1 MNQNEP
7 YPNQYND
14 EISLVDLAT
23 IFVRRRRVFYAV
35 FAAVILAALGYA
47 VFLVGEAKEYTTLV
61 QLGEK
66 VEEGERSPLER
77 PATVIANLQTRW
89 LPEQQAIFAELNSA
103 RKPFGVEAENPKDTS
118 LIKLTSTTAPQNAK
132 AVEEAHK
139 TLVDQ
144 IVERQN
150 RVLERDKQALSQRLE
165 YISEYLEQMS
175 GEEAAGQAAAE
186 AVQQRVQIVAEL
198 ESLQGPEVLVVARE
212 SIENKGTS
220 KLLIMVLAGFLGFML
235 AFVATFTAEFV
246 IKVRAALK
254 HPNTAS

>member
-1 MNQNEP
+1 MNQNQP

-23 IFVRRRRVFYAV
+23 IFVRRRRVFYTV

-47 VFLVGEAKEYTTLV
+47 LFLAGEAKEYTTLV

-66 VEEGERSPLER
+66 VEGGSRQPLER
-77 PATVIANLQTRW
+77 PATVIATMQTRW
-89 LPEQQAIFAELNSA
+89 LPQQQGFYAELNST
-103 RKPFGVEAENPKDTS
+103 KMPFRVEAENPKDTS
-118 LIKLTSTTAPQNAK
+118 LIKLTSTTSPEHAEAVGK
-132 AVEEAHK
+132 AHQ
-139 TLVDQ
+139 TLVSQ

-150 RVLERDKQALSQRLE
+150 RLLARDKQALSQRLE
-165 YISEYLEQMS
+165 YINEYLEQMS
-175 GEEAAGQAAAE
+175 GEVAAGLAAAE
-186 AVQQRVQIVAEL
+186 AVQQRVEIVAEL

-235 AFVATFTAEFV
+235 AFLATFTAEFI

-254 HPNTAS
+254 QPNTVS